1 MSHPKRYGIHYQ
13 KTINQNNMKIITQK
27 ELASLAEDAFKNAD
41 KHGFYPDNTEIE
53 TALMLIITEM
63 AEAVQADRKNR
74 HGSIEDYES
83 EIQMGRDIPTAYKN
97 SLEGTVESEFAD
109 IAIRILSLLGWMNSK
124 TSIKLKSDSSLADK
138 YEVTKIQ
145 CRVQNIINKG
155 SIAKDLYRL
164 NRDFGNFVD
173 NESFSWF
180 VSDNLQD
187 ILMRVFAIAHNNN
200 IDLMEHIKLK
210 MKYNESRPYLHG
222 CKY

>member
-1 MSHPKRYGIHYQ
+1 
-13 KTINQNNMKIITQK
+13 MKIITQK

-41 KHGFYPDNTEIE
+41 KHGFYTESTEIE

-63 AEAVQADRKNR
+63 AEAVQADRHNR

-124 TSIKLKSDSSLADK
+124 TSIKLKSDSSLTDK

-173 NESFSWF
+173 NESCSWF
-180 VSDNLQD
+180 VSDTLQD
-187 ILMRVFAIAHNNN
+187 ILMRVFAIAHNHN
-200 IDLMEHIKLK
+200 IDLIEHIRLK